1 MELAEQDAAG
11 FRGRPDALATLA
23 RRELQAASHGL
34 SREHGLDYR
43 EAVPGERIE
52 GIVRRRVDLVSGRF
66 AMLEKSQEF
75 SLVPWRPVFEK
86 QVGKTASGIMRG
98 ADTHWTFG
106 RGRSGPTIE

>member
-1 MELAEQDAAG
+1 
-11 FRGRPDALATLA
+11 
-23 RRELQAASHGL
+23 L